1 MTDQFSAE
9 INQLQQQ
16 QALFTQALQSML
28 EGKWAA
34 GPDTVEAFLYALNPT
49 ATGNVTLDVPV
60 TQSEYSQPPL
70 G

>member
-1 MTDQFSAE
+1 MTESFSAE

-34 GPDTVEAFLYALNPT
+34 GPDTVEAFLYALNPN
-49 ATGNVTLDVPV
+49 AQGNVSLDLPI
-60 TQSEYSQPPL
+60 TQSEAENIPK